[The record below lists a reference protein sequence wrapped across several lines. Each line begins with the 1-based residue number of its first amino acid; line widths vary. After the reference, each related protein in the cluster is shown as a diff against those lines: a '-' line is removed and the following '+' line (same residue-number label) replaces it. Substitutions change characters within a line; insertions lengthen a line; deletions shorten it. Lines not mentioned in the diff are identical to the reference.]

1 MEVVAPG
8 AITCF
13 AHPTTT
19 RADLLLL
26 VLVALL
32 LTTCA
37 VVCLKILQNVKQLP
51 RPHPRQVRCIEIL
64 QPSGAL
70 ISVPAQ

>member
-37 VVCLKILQNVKQLP
+37 VVCLKIHQKRQP
-51 RPHPRQVRCIEIL
+51 RPATRHTKFVQLL
-64 QPSGAL
+64 QPSGVV

>member
-8 AITCF
+8 AVTCF

-26 VLVALL
+26 VLALLL

-37 VVCLKILQNVKQLP
+37 AVCLKIQQKQLP
-51 RPHPRQVRCIEIL
+51 RSEPRQIKYIEIL
-64 QPSGAL
+64 QPSGVL

>member
-8 AITCF
+8 AVTCF
-13 AHPTTT
+13 VHPTTT

-26 VLVALL
+26 VVALLL

-37 VVCLKILQNVKQLP
+37 VICLKIHQKRQPRSATRQTKYVQL
-51 RPHPRQVRCIEIL
+51 L
-64 QPSGAL
+64 QPSGVVV
-70 ISVPAQ
+70 SVPAQ